1 MLEQVKLEEGE
12 KRWWTT
18 RVDIQEFGLGGLGAG
33 ALTCW
38 EGRPVLSKGHAREM
52 LVLLV

>member
-12 KRWWTT
+12 KRWWVM
-18 RVDIQEFGLGGLGAG
+18 RVDSQEFGLGGLRAG
-33 ALTCW
+33 VLACW
-38 EGRPVLSKGHAREM
+38 EGRAVLSKGHALEM